1 MGRAQRRRHDAAEN
15 SGDEALLAAVAA
27 GDRAAF
33 ATMVRRYLR
42 PMLAVALRVTR
53 NPDEAE
59 EIVQETFLKI
69 WRLAGQW
76 RPERE
81 ARFSTWL
88 YRVVLNASL
97 DRQRRPRV
105 VPLEAAGDPADLAPG
120 GLDLVQAHQRDAIVA
135 AALAEIPSR
144 QRTALA
150 LYYFSDL
157 SVSQTAA
164 TMGLSVTAVES
175 LLVRG
180 KRALR
185 LALARR
191 GITAMGD
198 VS

>member
-1 MGRAQRRRHDAAEN
+1 VGRAQQRRHDAAEN
-15 SGDEALLAAVAA
+15 SGDEALLAAAAA

-33 ATMVRRYLR
+33 AAMVTRYLR
-42 PMLAVALRVTR
+42 PMLAVALRITR

-69 WRLAGQW
+69 WLLAGQW

-120 GLDLVQAHQRDAIVA
+120 GLDLVQARQRDAIVA

-150 LYYFSDL
+150 LYYFADL

-164 TMGLSVTAVES
+164 SMGLSVAAVES

-191 GITAMGD
+191 GITAMRD
-198 VS
+198 IS